1 MAAPAG
7 EVIVSSAQQALAVI
21 GFAVPAH
28 WLLLL
33 FGLGASLAQSS
44 RRFATA
50 IGPPA
55 TVPGASAKPATIT
68 IKTAAKPPVDA
79 AGSSAIGPLDCTVL
93 VLAA

>member
-21 GFAVPAH
+21 CFPVSAH

-33 FGLGASLAQSS
+33 FGLGASLAQSP

-68 IKTAAKPPVDA
+68 ISTAAKPPVDA
-79 AGSSAIGPLDCTVL
+79 AGSSAIGPLD
-93 VLAA
+93 